1 MLAEATWAGKARL
14 VLVVNPG
21 STSTKLALCT
31 RTGAVQLERVDH
43 TWAQLQAFPTVA
55 SQLPWRLELVRGFL
69 GGREDSL
76 AAVVGLGGLLAPVA
90 GGTYRVNEK
99 LRAEL
104 GAGKWGEHAS
114 NLGGLLA
121 HAVAAPLSL
130 PAYIVDPVVVDE
142 LEAVARISGWPAI
155 QRRSVFHALNQK
167 AVARRAAVELGRP
180 YGELALLVAHL
191 GGGITVGAH
200 RQGRVI
206 DVNNGLDGE
215 GPFSPE
221 RCGQLPVTGLVRRVA
236 AGRDEAASLLSRVAG
251 RGGLVDHLGT
261 SDAREVEARIHAG
274 DARARLVYEAMAYQV
289 AKELGRA
296 AATLGCK
303 AHALILTG
311 GLAHSRYLT
320 GLIIPR
326 VSWMAGT
333 VLVYPGEDEIQALNA
348 GAWRVLDGVEGALE
362 YE

>member
-1 MLAEATWAGKARL
+1 MLTGANRAGTARL

-31 RTGAVQLERVDH
+31 RTGAVQVERVDH
-43 TWAQLQAFPTVA
+43 TTVQLQAFPTVA
-55 SQLPWRLELVRGFL
+55 SQLPWRLELVWKFL
-69 GGREDSL
+69 AGREDSL
-76 AAVVGLGGLLAPVA
+76 AAVVGLGGLLSPVS
-90 GGTYRVNEK
+90 GGTYRVNDK

-104 GAGKWGEHAS
+104 AAATWGEHAS

-121 HAVAAPLSL
+121 HAVAAPLLL

-142 LEAVARISGWPAI
+142 LEEVARVSGWPAI

-167 AVARRAAVELGRP
+167 AVARRAAAELGRA

-221 RCGQLPVTGLVRRVA
+221 RCGMLPVIGLVRRVA
-236 AGRDEAASLLSRVAG
+236 AWGDEAGLLSRVAG

-296 AATLGCK
+296 AAALGGK

-311 GLAHSRYLT
+311 GLAHSRVFT

-326 VSWMAGT
+326 VSWLADI

-348 GAWRVLDGVEGALE
+348 GAWRVLDGVEGALD

>member
-1 MLAEATWAGKARL
+1 M

-21 STSTKLALCT
+21 STSTKLALCS
-31 RTGAVQLERVDH
+31 RTEVLQVRKVDH
-43 TWAQLQAFPTVA
+43 TSAQLQAFPTVV
-55 SQLPWRLELVRGFL
+55 SQLPWRLELVREFVD
-69 GGREDSL
+69 GRENAL
-76 AAVVGLGGLLAPVA
+76 AAVVGLGGLLSPVA

-104 GAGKWGEHAS
+104 AAGTWGEHAS

-121 HAVAAPLSL
+121 HAVAAPLAV

-142 LEAVARISGWPAI
+142 LVDRARVSGWPAI

-167 AVARRAAVELGRP
+167 AVARRAAAELGRS

-200 RQGRVI
+200 RDGRVI

-221 RCGQLPVTGLVRRVA
+221 RCGTLPVTGLVRRVA
-236 AGRDEAASLLSRVAG
+236 QGRDQVAELWPRVAG

-261 SDAREVEARIHAG
+261 SDAREVEARIDSG
-274 DARARLVYEAMAYQV
+274 DAQARLVYEAMAYQV

-296 AATLGCK
+296 AASVGRL
-303 AHALILTG
+303 ADALILTG
-311 GLAHSRYLT
+311 GLAHSRYFT
-320 GLIIPR
+320 GLILPR
-326 VSWMAGT
+326 VSWLAGT

-348 GAWRVLDGVEGALE
+348 GAWRVLDGAEGALE
-362 YE
+362 YA